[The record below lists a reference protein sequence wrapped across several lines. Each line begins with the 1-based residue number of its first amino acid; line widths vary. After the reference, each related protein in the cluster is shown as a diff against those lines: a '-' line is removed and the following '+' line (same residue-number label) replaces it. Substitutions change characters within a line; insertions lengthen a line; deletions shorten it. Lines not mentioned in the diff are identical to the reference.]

1 MDYRFKTKPFQHQLD
16 ALEQSWNKEVWA
28 LFMEMGTGKTKVCID
43 NIAILYDN
51 EKKALEKGYQII
63 WLDVMDA
70 QPQAY
75 KFYKKLGYKYF
86 SHERLTYNLLYNK
99 VRKMSQFYKLLNN

>member
-1 MDYRFKTKPFQHQLD
+1 LNPKTHRKGIGKKLI
-16 ALEQSWNKEVWA
+16 SW
-28 LFMEMGTGKTKVCID
+28 L
-43 NIAILYDN
+43 

-86 SHERLTYNLLYNK
+86 SHELLTYNLLYNK